1 MALLLCQA
9 TLYQADT
16 NDMTCS
22 GAQIIGDIGVCYN
35 TSWAYYSLDGCTAG
49 SSASTSSSS
58 SGPSS
63 SSASLAGIIAGAIV
77 GSVCGLGIIAAT
89 CVYLFWYRPGQK
101 RKEKQK
107 EVESEMGATRTTA
120 AGTAG
125 GQHEDAMFRKEQL
138 NASELNSPA
147 DTSELASTTVVEA
160 PGDVTVHELHPE
172 SYPIELP
179 GNHEYLNSGSER
191 SSIDAGHNRHGLA

>member
-1 MALLLCQA
+1 MALLLFQA
-9 TLYQADT
+9 TLYQADI

-22 GAQIIGDIGVCYN
+22 GVQIIGDIGVCYN

-49 SSASTSSSS
+49 SSASTSPSS
-58 SGPSS
+58 SG
-63 SSASLAGIIAGAIV
+63 SSASLGGTIAGAIV

-107 EVESEMGATRTTA
+107 ELESEMGATRTTA
-120 AGTAG
+120 AGAAG

-147 DTSELASTTVVEA
+147 DTCELASTAVVEA
-160 PGDVTVHELHPE
+160 PADVTVHELHPE

-179 GNHEYLNSGSER
+179 GNHEYLNNGSER
-191 SSIDAGHNRHGLA
+191 SSIDAWHNRHGLA